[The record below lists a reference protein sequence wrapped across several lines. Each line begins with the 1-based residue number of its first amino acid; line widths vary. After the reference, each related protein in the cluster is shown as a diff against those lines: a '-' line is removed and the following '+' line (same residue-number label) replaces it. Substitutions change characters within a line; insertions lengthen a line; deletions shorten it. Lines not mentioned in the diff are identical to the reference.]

1 MCAKSPMTGV
11 LKRNLVNCRRRGG
24 ETPKETLNK
33 RHALLAIVMDEQ
45 VHFDDDV
52 TPRQNESGAVR
63 ARARLSRHLTGS
75 PGHHR

>member
-52 TPRQNESGAVR
+52 TPVRTNRVQFVR
-63 ARARLSRHLTGS
+63 ALAFRGI
-75 PGHHR
+75 